1 MGQLR
6 GNITHYLIFFHFSR
20 KIKESLECFP
30 VKLNNLIHT
39 LAQMTAISPAKSTS
53 QAFSQESCM
62 PGASRSIQRATVL
75 GFSKKTSHVSFKTV
89 ILTLMSFDYISHFA
103 SLHTFFLIPCLF
115 FFYYAYEKSVTVW
128 VEVPLRRTFQGEII
142 TTRAVNRE
150 SSKRTA
156 PALW

>member
-1 MGQLR
+1 MTQVKWVNSGGTSLT
-6 GNITHYLIFFHFSR
+6 ILSFFHFSR

-53 QAFSQESCM
+53 QTFSQESCM

-89 ILTLMSFDYISHFA
+89 ILTWISFDYISHCT
-103 SLHTFFLIPCLF
+103 SPYTFFLIPCLF
-115 FFYYAYEKSVTVW
+115 FFYYAYEKSFKCAIK
-128 VEVPLRRTFQGEII
+128 EDVPRRNHNNQ
-142 TTRAVNRE
+142 
-150 SSKRTA
+150 SC
-156 PALW
+156 

>member
-1 MGQLR
+1 MFTINSCIPNQQVWSLTFPSTSNGNGSSEMGQLR

-103 SLHTFFLIPCLF
+103 SLHTFFLIPCF
-115 FFYYAYEKSVTVW
+115 FFL
-128 VEVPLRRTFQGEII
+128 PCI
-142 TTRAVNRE
+142 
-150 SSKRTA
+150 
-156 PALW
+156 

>member
-53 QAFSQESCM
+53 QTFSQESCM

-115 FFYYAYEKSVTVW
+115 FFLLCVW
-128 VEVPLRRTFQGEII
+128 KISYSLSRSAIKEDVPRRNHNNQ
-142 TTRAVNRE
+142 
-150 SSKRTA
+150 SC
-156 PALW
+156 